1 MPSLR
6 VSFPAHRVVIQ
17 LTRNLVPFTFYHLNP
32 AFQFSLTS
40 TICNPDDIAKTIHG
54 RSHQNLQPVDL
65 QPKWCAPVS
74 HFPESHKCCVI
85 AV

>member
-54 RSHQNLQPVDL
+54 RSHQNLQPVGSL
-65 QPKWCAPVS
+65 ARPR
-74 HFPESHKCCVI
+74 
-85 AV
+85 

>member
-54 RSHQNLQPVDL
+54 RSHQNLQPVACHIHVPGGPL
-65 QPKWCAPVS
+65 LTKTLEVG
-74 HFPESHKCCVI
+74 
-85 AV
+85 